1 MTMKATKRFIL
12 PAAVMAAVAL
22 FATGCASTDAA
33 TTATGPT
40 AHQSGDTTFGTGT
53 IADFCPKEPTK
64 VAYAKGSNNSWTTI
78 TLAEIRDEA
87 AKCST
92 ITEVLF
98 TDAQGNQQQAVSDL
112 NGLVAQGVKAVII
125 QPEFGQAQIP
135 SIAAAHAAGVGIV
148 PLISDA
154 GGTPGTDYSEA
165 ILEDYAGAGKDW
177 AAWLNKTV
185 GTGTVAFLGGIPG
198 AASSASFF
206 NGLKEALKEYPG
218 LKLVSESVIDTN
230 WDAGQKK
237 RVVSGLLAQ
246 HGRIDAVVSDYGLT
260 DTGVIE
266 AYKAAGVKLPALA
279 TLASGNANG
288 CQWNEENFP
297 YMSLDETTTLGRIA
311 LRKAVAAAQGI
322 ENPEPS
328 LIRLPISVDT
338 TDGKN
343 PQCEPTLPPDADLS
357 SKLSVDQLKKLFG

>member
-1 MTMKATKRFIL
+1 MKALQRSTL
-12 PAAVMAAVAL
+12 PAVVLTAVAL
-22 FATGCASTDAA
+22 LATGCASTEAPTGQA
-33 TTATGPT
+33 TAQ
-40 AHQSGDTTFGTGT
+40 QSGATAFGTGN

-64 VAYAKGSNNSWTTI
+64 VAYAKGSNNSWAKI
-78 TLAEIRDEA
+78 TLAEMRDEA

-92 ITEVLF
+92 ITDVLF

-112 NGLVAQGVKAVII
+112 NGLVAQGVKAIVV

-148 PLISDA
+148 PLVSDP
-154 GGTPGTDYSEA
+154 GGTPGVDYSEA
-165 ILEDYAGAGKDW
+165 VLQDYAGAGKDW

-185 GTGTVAFLGGIPG
+185 GTGTVAFLGGTPG

-206 NGLKEALKEYPG
+206 NGLKDALKEYPN
-218 LKLVSESVIDTN
+218 LKLISDSVIDTN

-246 HGRIDAVVSDYGLT
+246 HGRIDAIVSDYGLT

-288 CQWNEENFP
+288 CQWKEANFQ

-311 LRKAVAAAQGI
+311 LRKALAAAQKM
-322 ENPEPS
+322 EDPEPTR
-328 LIRLPISVDT
+328 IRLPESIDT
-338 TDGKN
+338 TAGKD
-343 PQCEPTLPPDADLS
+343 PKCEPTLPPDVDLS
-357 SKLSVDQLKKLFG
+357 SKLSVDQLKNLFG